1 MINISVTLQET
12 LYSEQNFEHSNVRMV
27 AQQPDVVAALKN
39 VASQTSAILEV
50 PPKDELL
57 PADTTDKLF
66 KGVAFVAFYG
76 SQEKEGVS
84 CGQKIHK
91 DRFQGP
97 GRLVMRFTEKRL
109 GTSSIIV
116 TGKDGH
122 LRQYIMVGS
131 WLYYAEQKYLH
142 LNHGVPSSEGSSFS
156 LIWTINEG
164 ADYSTEIVKIC
175 TALDTDTQAIS
186 VMKENGTLTK
196 TVWPTM
202 RESKNGFGNY
212 RNPSSFTD
220 EDRLKAG
227 RKNTAPHL
235 RLKIIPLTS
244 TKSQRFM
251 DFNKELQLRIVHE
264 PPSQRNVPKNKQVSP
279 FFSRS
284 QIVIVVM
291 RMRRKILPRN
301 NDT

>member
-1 MINISVTLQET
+1 MLSSSSTAPLLSKDTSKDLTGLPTDEFPGILAKIQSEGRVKTLTRDISKAELKEIYDLTGFTFKKIDKYFGNIAGNALFGAK
-12 LYSEQNFEHSNVRMV
+12 FEHSNVRMV
-27 AQQPDVVAALKN
+27 AQQPDAVAALKN

-156 LIWTINEG
+156 LILTINDG

-175 TALDTDTQAIS
+175 TALDTDT
-186 VMKENGTLTK
+186 
-196 TVWPTM
+196 
-202 RESKNGFGNY
+202 
-212 RNPSSFTD
+212 
-220 EDRLKAG
+220 
-227 RKNTAPHL
+227 
-235 RLKIIPLTS
+235 
-244 TKSQRFM
+244 
-251 DFNKELQLRIVHE
+251 
-264 PPSQRNVPKNKQVSP
+264 
-279 FFSRS
+279 
-284 QIVIVVM
+284 
-291 RMRRKILPRN
+291 
-301 NDT
+301 